1 MELPPPIPLPR
12 LSAEEL
18 RDLRFAKALL
28 ENPALA
34 ARLAGLLGT
43 PIEKGFELLPKGW
56 SASVNRATKL
66 ALLKALELAMATM
79 RERRGKNSSEFLHKV
94 LVGASGLRYQMPAA
108 AMMTSAATMTIRRC
122 LVRCIAESRLRGADD
137 APEAASVRGDHQA
150 AELRFGRRGQ
160 DSPCVVG
167 VDALAQVELPP
178 FRDA

>member
-18 RDLRFAKALL
+18 RDLRFAKSLL

-94 LVGASGLRYQMPAA
+94 LVGASGGRSEEH
-108 AMMTSAATMTIRRC
+108 TSELQSRSDLVCRLLLERNSTRLISSRR
-122 LVRCIAESRLRGADD
+122 
-137 APEAASVRGDHQA
+137 
-150 AELRFGRRGQ
+150 
-160 DSPCVVG
+160 
-167 VDALAQVELPP
+167 
-178 FRDA
+178 